1 MWVVECT
8 PIFVIVSSAQP
19 TKSFG
24 KSRNG
29 KPSRRTRSLETRW
42 GLCLTLTCI
51 KNGSLRLNLIGFDR
65 SMTFIFDAL
74 LCNDPV
80 GERAHAVDPDLNR
93 VALRKEMPCLNAAA
107 AGERSRPEELAWIE
121 PLRARCVRKYL
132 PEWPALIV

>member
-65 SMTFIFDAL
+65 SMTFIFYAL
-74 LCNDPV
+74 LCDDLI

-93 VALRKEMPCLNAAA
+93 VASERKCPVSMP
-107 AGERSRPEELAWIE
+107 
-121 PLRARCVRKYL
+121 L
-132 PEWPALIV
+132 PPGNVPVPKNSPG